1 MNNVEPEYQHNYIY
15 PYEYEQ
21 NNTNVNNGDPVFL
34 FIGVSTLFGFYLCSI
49 FFDIIKKK
57 YKDYKIEKIL
67 LLPINIED
75 IVDIKENKCSIC
87 LEEYNINKDII
98 KLKCNHEY
106 HKKCIK
112 EWLKVNNNCP
122 QCRGDII

>member
-1 MNNVEPEYQHNYIY
+1 MNNVEQEYQYNDIY

-21 NNTNVNNGDPVFL
+21 NNTNVNNEDPAFL
-34 FIGVSTLFGFYLCSI
+34 FIGVSTLFCFYLCSI
-49 FFDIIKKK
+49 CFDIIIKK
-57 YKDYKIEKIL
+57 YKDYKIDKNL
-67 LLPINIED
+67 LLPINIE
-75 IVDIKENKCSIC
+75 DIKENKCSIC
-87 LEEYNINKDII
+87 LEEYNRDKDII

-112 EWLKVNNNCP
+112 MWLNINKICP